1 MSKAFR
7 AYQPEQRLLMPL
19 SLEQWLPEGHLAR
32 FLSDV
37 IDELDLREMYAS
49 YEEDGRGM
57 AAYHPP
63 MMTKLLFYGYCV
75 GKASSRKRSEEHT
88 SELQSRQYLVCHLLL
103 EQKDS

>member
-37 IDELDLREMYAS
+37 IDDLDLRDMYAS

-57 AAYHPP
+57 AADHPL
-63 MMTKLLFYGYCV
+63 MLTKRLFFGACV
-75 GKASSRKRSEEHT
+75 VTASPRKLDKATYEAVALFVLPT
-88 SELQSRQYLVCHLLL
+88 S
-103 EQKDS
+103 

>member
-57 AAYHPP
+57 AAEREDGFAEAAARGHRWDED
-63 MMTKLLFYGYCV
+63 TR
-75 GKASSRKRSEEHT
+75 A
-88 SELQSRQYLVCHLLL
+88 RQPV
-103 EQKDS
+103 